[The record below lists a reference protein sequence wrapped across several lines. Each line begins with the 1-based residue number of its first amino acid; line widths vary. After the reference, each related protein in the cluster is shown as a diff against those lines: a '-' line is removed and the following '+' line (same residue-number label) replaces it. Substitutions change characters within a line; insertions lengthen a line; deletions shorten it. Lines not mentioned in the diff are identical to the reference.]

1 MKYIVRFEFKNDYGE
16 WKKDYF
22 SNNGQGWTIR
32 DAEDIAVQLEYE
44 GRKDGDIRNVT
55 INEL

>member
-22 SNNGQGWTIR
+22 SNNGLGWTIR
-32 DAEDIAVQLEYE
+32 DAEAIASQLEYE
-44 GRKDGDIRNVT
+44 GRQDGDIRNVT

>member
-32 DAEDIAVQLEYE
+32 DAEAIASQLECE
-44 GRKDGDIRNVT
+44 GRQDGDIRNVT